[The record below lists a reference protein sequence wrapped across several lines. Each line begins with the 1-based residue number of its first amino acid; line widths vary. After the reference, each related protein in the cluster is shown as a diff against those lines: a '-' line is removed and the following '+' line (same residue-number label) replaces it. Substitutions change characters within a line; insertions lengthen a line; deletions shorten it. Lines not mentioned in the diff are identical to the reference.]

1 MSVFVLLADVPL
13 VVLDPGW
20 MTLLVSSV
28 CTSRPEVRALLPPSV
43 SRHGLVVD
51 SHKFFE
57 LLWGRFPSFRAMNH
71 AAMFQLLTNMGVHVP
86 IPGST
91 VSIVPN
97 MFAHRGVYEN
107 NVDFWLGRALG
118 TQTEV
123 GNAVMMLLSWAGQR
137 AVVMHDSEEMRVWCR
152 VRGSQPRLLRF
163 ILMHMLHEILHLHV
177 PCLDTSKVEVGVSC
191 HACGAPSSP
200 FLGVAKKKAAAGKSY
215 QCFMC
220 DQVLD
225 VQDLVD
231 PPVEWKTMARQFF
244 AGMGPSRPLPPAAAS
259 ASASTHVPLH

>member
-1 MSVFVLLADVPL
+1 MRTMWTFGLGALWAPKPKWAMRSACRCVGAAFQAKCVPFLVPQLCKAD
-13 VVLDPGW
+13 
-20 MTLLVSSV
+20 
-28 CTSRPEVRALLPPSV
+28 
-43 SRHGLVVD
+43 
-51 SHKFFE
+51 
-57 LLWGRFPSFRAMNH
+57 
-71 AAMFQLLTNMGVHVP
+71 
-86 IPGST
+86 
-91 VSIVPN
+91 
-97 MFAHRGVYEN
+97 
-107 NVDFWLGRALG
+107 
-118 TQTEV
+118 
-123 GNAVMMLLSWAGQR
+123 MMLLSWAGQR